1 MNTFYLKIILS
12 LLPIIVIAGYL
23 IIVKNKTLK
32 DEQRISERFNK
43 LNNNLAEKTV
53 SKFIKE
59 KKDNQKNS
67 FIQNILARMRIFG
80 IDFNIEKLTILCI
93 VGYIVSALISYFL
106 IGAGPLLMMY
116 MGVIFLAVVYTMITN
131 RINKKKR
138 AVRDEFMEKLRDI
151 SSHMSVGLNFQVALE
166 EAIKSPQTSPV
177 ILREFQKVQNEI
189 YTGKSISEAF
199 TGMYNRLRIKE
210 IKEFASVLDIY
221 EVTGGKL
228 SDFINSYDESYLA
241 NMKIRNEKDVFI
253 ASLKSSQKFIIG
265 VPVLTIVVFGL
276 LYPNIMKSYYGSIE
290 GQFTGIVL
298 ITIIVVGATLSVRF
312 IGGDD

>member
-23 IIVKNKTLK
+23 ILVKNKTLK
-32 DEQRISERFNK
+32 DEQRISERFNR
-43 LNNNLAEKTV
+43 LNNNIASKTV

-59 KKDNQKNS
+59 KEKNKHNFVQS
-67 FIQNILARMRIFG
+67 IIARMRIFG

-93 VGYIVSALISYFL
+93 VGYVACALASYFL
-106 IGAGPLLMMY
+106 IGAGPLLMLY
-116 MGVIFLAVVYTMITN
+116 IGIVFLAVVYTIITN

-138 AVRDEFMEKLRDI
+138 MICDEFMEKLRDI

-166 EAIKSPQTSPV
+166 EAIKSPQTSP
-177 ILREFQKVQNEI
+177 IISREFQEVQNAI
-189 YTGKSISEAF
+189 YTGKAMSDAF
-199 TGMYNRLRIKE
+199 MEMYNRLRIKE

-228 SDFINSYDESYLA
+228 SNFINSYDESYLA

-265 VPVLTIVVFGL
+265 VPVLTIVVFSMIS
-276 LYPNIMKSYYGSIE
+276 PNIMKSYYGSLE
-290 GQFTGIVL
+290 GQFMGMIL
-298 ITIIVVGATLSVRF
+298 ITIIIVGAILSVRF
-312 IGGDD
+312 VGGDN